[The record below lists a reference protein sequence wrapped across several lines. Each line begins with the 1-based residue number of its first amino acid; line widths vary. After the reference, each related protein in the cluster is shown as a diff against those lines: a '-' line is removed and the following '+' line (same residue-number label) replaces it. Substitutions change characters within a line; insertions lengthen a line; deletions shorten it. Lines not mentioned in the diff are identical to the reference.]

1 MTNIFS
7 DLLPKKEKEE
17 KLQKPNIFSDLL
29 TSEEEDPNLNVMR
42 NDSITPSS
50 LENDKLVKEVAKRF
64 AKDRSGIETISE
76 EDAYDNFLEHFRK
89 FSVNEFTA
97 GSDWNYI
104 SAASADSVKDP
115 TAQQKLEDYAF
126 LYKKFHSLPNWHGG
140 VGTALG
146 DYFEGISTA
155 PSTLAGVFLPG
166 LGKVLGVGAGAT
178 AKVGVSNAVSK
189 VSSNAIGRTLG
200 KLLPTNIIGQ
210 AAKRPIV
217 TGMAIEGTAG
227 GLQNIAKQNVE
238 LEIGEREKFSP
249 TDTAVGVGVGMAV
262 PGFLGVIGAKM
273 AAGKAVSSLGQGS
286 KLSDSIIT
294 DIDKSIIKKNAKANK
309 AADKTLNDKTN
320 VMVSKKIKE
329 TLPELDP
336 KRVAEGKSNFSS
348 IAAQDA
354 INPDLVARLDVD
366 RTKRVWALVTDLI
379 STDKRVAKSFIT
391 NNKNADG
398 TWKVRATEAMSNILA
413 KKLATSKVKT
423 QKLMGNLYE
432 KYNLTG
438 DDMANLFLAQW
449 SEAGKTLKQAS
460 DFKKVF
466 SQMDDS
472 IADTF
477 GMDKSLRE
485 SIAKLNKS
493 VEQQDVR
500 GFLQNLEE
508 GQALGYIRSLDQ
520 VRLAMMTSQTAT
532 TFRNTV
538 SGYARIGM
546 DTLVNTFDRSLA
558 SGIQKITGG
567 KFGGGKVGITGNPND
582 DIFSLVFGLSNK
594 QETMLINDIFKL
606 NFNKQAQNL
615 FRELRDIADA
625 TGNTSNKLTKAR
637 AIGRQLNALNTLSD
651 NYFKRIAFVSNI
663 KKKLNENF
671 ARTVQNIRTLEKT
684 KPNVKADEFR
694 KLVKNIPS
702 KDIQDKLLKGTQIS
716 KTDIESLSS
725 NYNIIDMIKK
735 DTFTKYFNTKQGKK
749 VLDDTIKDSLYFT
762 YQANPEGSL
771 GRTFVTA
778 MQSVPFLTT
787 SFVPFPRF
795 IANAMRFTYEYSP
808 LYLVQGGYRSLVK
821 DADNYQEVG
830 KALAGSA
837 MFLGALAFRNTDAA
851 GDNWWEG
858 KLPNG
863 ETFDL
868 RPFFPASPYLY
879 AADLFTR
886 AFIKKDPVID
896 DRNFLRNSVQALT
909 GTQFRAGMGLY
920 LFEEGLGDIF
930 DSTKDGDE
938 RYFQVKK
945 LALNIGSNIVS
956 TYTIP
961 ITPVKDVY
969 DTFIADDDK
978 RLVRETKSSNLLQM
992 FL

>member
-1 MTNIFS
+1 MTNPLYNLLPKDNITKS
-7 DLLPKKEKEE
+7 TNVMDTNPLYNLLPKKE
-17 KLQKPNIFSDLL
+17 
-29 TSEEEDPNLNVMR
+29 EEEEENPNLNIMR
-42 NDSITPSS
+42 NDSITDES
-50 LENDKLVKEVAKRF
+50 LENDSLVKEAAIRF

-76 EDAYDNFLEHFRK
+76 EDAYDNFIEHFRK

-97 GSDWNYI
+97 GADWNYI
-104 SAASADSVKDP
+104 SAASTDSFEDP

-126 LYKKFHSLPNWHGG
+126 LYKKFHSLPNWQGG
-140 VGTALG
+140 VGTTLG
-146 DYFEGISTA
+146 DYFEGIIKA
-155 PSTLAGVFLPG
+155 PSTLAGLALPG
-166 LGKVLGVGAGAT
+166 FGKLLGVGAGVT
-178 AKVGVSNAVSK
+178 AKVGVANAVSK

-200 KLLPTNIIGQ
+200 KLLPTNVIGQ

-238 LEIGEREKFSP
+238 LEIGEREEYDP
-249 TDTAVGVGVGMAV
+249 TETAIGAGVGMAV

-273 AAGKAVSSLGQGS
+273 AAGKAVSTLGQGS
-286 KLSDSIIT
+286 KLSDSIIS

-320 VMVSKKIKE
+320 VMVSNKIKE

-336 KRVAEGKSNFSS
+336 KRVAEGKSNFTS
-348 IAAQDA
+348 IAAQDS

-379 STDKRVAKSFIT
+379 TSDKRVAKSFIR
-391 NNKNADG
+391 NSKNADG
-398 TWKVRATEAMSNILA
+398 TWKIRATEAMSNILA
-413 KKLATSKVKT
+413 KKLATNKVQA
-423 QKLMGNLYE
+423 QKLMGNLYK

-472 IADTF
+472 ITDTF

-508 GQALGYIRSLDQ
+508 GQSLGLARSLDQ
-520 VRLAMMTSQTAT
+520 VRLSMMTSQTAT

-538 SGYARIGM
+538 SGYGRIVS
-546 DTLVNTFDRSLA
+546 DTFVNLFDRALA
-558 SGIQKITGG
+558 SGIKGVTGG

-651 NYFKRIAFVSNI
+651 NYFKRISFVSNI

-671 ARTVQNIRTLEKT
+671 ARTVENIRTLEKT
-684 KPNVKADEFR
+684 KPNVKADEFK

-702 KDIQDKLLKGTQIS
+702 KDLQTKLLNGTEIN
-716 KTDIESLSS
+716 KADLKNLSS
-725 NYNIIDMIKK
+725 NYNILEMIKN
-735 DTFTKYFNTKQGKK
+735 DTFTKYFNTKQGRK
-749 VLDDTIKDSLYFT
+749 VLDDAIKDSLYFT
-762 YQANPEGSL
+762 YQATPEGAL
-771 GRTFVTA
+771 GKT
-778 MQSVPFLTT
+778 L
-787 SFVPFPRF
+787 
-795 IANAMRFTYEYSP
+795 
-808 LYLVQGGYRSLVK
+808 
-821 DADNYQEVG
+821 
-830 KALAGSA
+830 
-837 MFLGALAFRNTDAA
+837 
-851 GDNWWEG
+851 
-858 KLPNG
+858 
-863 ETFDL
+863 
-868 RPFFPASPYLY
+868 
-879 AADLFTR
+879 
-886 AFIKKDPVID
+886 
-896 DRNFLRNSVQALT
+896 
-909 GTQFRAGMGLY
+909 
-920 LFEEGLGDIF
+920 
-930 DSTKDGDE
+930 
-938 RYFQVKK
+938 
-945 LALNIGSNIVS
+945 
-956 TYTIP
+956 
-961 ITPVKDVY
+961 
-969 DTFIADDDK
+969 
-978 RLVRETKSSNLLQM
+978 
-992 FL
+992 